1 MAEPSL
7 GIIVRKPGELPADRS
22 LGPYHLEPLVR
33 RDEEGALTAWHV
45 RLDPGAVTPASYH
58 LVAEEAYFVLE
69 GRLTAR
75 WEEGG
80 RRCEQRLGPR
90 DLLLTPPGQPHAFR
104 NEGPGTAQF
113 MMVVGTPGVED
124 VEFRAA

>member
-7 GIIVRKPGELPADRS
+7 GIIVRKPGELPSDRS

-58 LVAEEAYFVLE
+58 LVAEEAYFVLA
-69 GRLTAR
+69 GSGTAWLDGTAHRL
-75 WEEGG
+75 EPGVFL
-80 RRCEQRLGPR
+80 RL
-90 DLLLTPPGQPHAFR
+90 PPGTRHSFAAGLDGLTLLDIHA
-104 NEGPGTAQF
+104 PGCWPDRDTHF
-113 MMVVGTPGVED
+113 E
-124 VEFRAA
+124 RR